1 MNEEKKHITI
11 QRFIKKELRYGMTRE
26 LRRRSSPQEIR
37 YYFLI
42 PG

>member
-1 MNEEKKHITI
+1 MNGDKKHITI
-11 QRFIKKELRYGMTRE
+11 QRFIKRESIDGMTRE
-26 LRRRSSPQEIR
+26 SRSSPQEIR

>member
-1 MNEEKKHITI
+1 MNGEKKHITF
-11 QRFIKKELRYGMTRE
+11 QRFIKRELRDDMTRE
-26 LRRRSSPQEIR
+26 LRSSPQEIR